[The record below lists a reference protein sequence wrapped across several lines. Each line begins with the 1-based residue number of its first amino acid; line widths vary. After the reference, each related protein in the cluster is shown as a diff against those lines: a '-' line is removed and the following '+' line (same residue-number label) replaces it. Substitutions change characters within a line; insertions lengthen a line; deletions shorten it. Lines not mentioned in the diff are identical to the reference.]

1 MLKRVAFCNKF
12 RILIRVVVNQKFT
25 IRKLH
30 TEEIMEI
37 GEKLR
42 NLRIQKNLT
51 QEELGERTDL
61 SKGYISQLE
70 RDLSSPSMETFFS
83 ILEVLGVT
91 PEEFFH
97 QEAANLQVVY
107 SKEDHTVY
115 FDEENGYEL
124 EWLVADSNEKEMEP
138 VLLTFEGAGEYK
150 TFEPSLSETFIFV
163 LEGELELSLGET
175 TYVAKAG
182 QSIYYQA
189 TKQHQLRNHLKKRTK
204 VLIVATQSYL

>member
-1 MLKRVAFCNKF
+1 
-12 RILIRVVVNQKFT
+12 
-25 IRKLH
+25 
-30 TEEIMEI
+30 MEI

-91 PEEFFH
+91 PEAFFH
-97 QEAANLQVVY
+97 QETPNLQIVY
-107 SKEDHTVY
+107 TKEDRTVY
-115 FDEENGYEL
+115 YEEENGYEL
-124 EWLVADSNEKEMEP
+124 EWLVTDSNEKEMEP
-138 VLLTFEGAGEYK
+138 VLLTFDTAGEYK

-163 LEGELELSLGET
+163 LEGEIALSLGERE
-175 TYVAKAG
+175 YVAKKG
-182 QSIYYQA
+182 QSMYYQA
-189 TKQHQLRNHLKKRTK
+189 TTHHQLRNHQNKQTK
-204 VLIVATQSYL
+204 VLIVATESYL

>member
-1 MLKRVAFCNKF
+1 
-12 RILIRVVVNQKFT
+12 
-25 IRKLH
+25 
-30 TEEIMEI
+30 MEI

-107 SKEDHTVY
+107 SKEDYTVY

-175 TYVAKAG
+175 VYVAKAG

>member
-1 MLKRVAFCNKF
+1 
-12 RILIRVVVNQKFT
+12 
-25 IRKLH
+25 
-30 TEEIMEI
+30 MEI
-37 GEKLR
+37 GDKLR

-97 QEAANLQVVY
+97 QDTVNQQVVY
-107 SKEDHTVY
+107 SKEDHTIY
-115 FDEENGYEL
+115 QDEENGYEL
-124 EWLVADSNEKEMEP
+124 EWLVSDSNEKEMEP
-138 VLLTFEGAGEYK
+138 VLLTFEKAGEYK
-150 TFEPSLSETFIFV
+150 TFEPSRSETFIFV
-163 LEGELELSLGET
+163 LEGELELSLGEKK
-175 TYVAKAG
+175 YVEQAG

-189 TKQHQLRNHLKKRTK
+189 TKHHQLRNHQTKRTK
-204 VLIVATQSYL
+204 ALIVATQSYL